1 MKTRAALAIIA
12 TLAGT
17 VSTAHAGDF
26 RTPAQPPYY
35 TQTVA
40 IAATEPA
47 AAPQSD
53 DNRML
58 VAGLGAIAGV
68 VVMNL
73 AMGGV
78 GALPFMYEAG
88 AAAGTAATGAVAA
101 SRVLAVT
108 AGVAG
113 ALVADRAFRRSAAS
127 DPQTVSRTLSNKVSP
142 R

>member
-1 MKTRAALAIIA
+1 MKTRAAFAIIA

-26 RTPAQPPYY
+26 RTPAQAPYY

-40 IAATEPA
+40 VAATEP

-113 ALVADRAFRRSAAS
+113 ALVADRAFRRSATS